1 MSVIYFH
8 NKLHEKIYEA
18 LKNSYY
24 TNRLKAKV
32 IEASLGIDK
41 RLLAAHVRTMNDMYE
56 GQFFIGSDKKGYW
69 LTRSREERVAA
80 YLAYNQTILSSLHE
94 RKKIKRQI
102 TAMDGDINLFGER
115 VNTNYAVLK

>member
-1 MSVIYFH
+1 MSVICFH
-8 NKLHEKIYEA
+8 NELHEKIYEA
-18 LKNSYY
+18 LKNTTYKTRITAS
-24 TNRLKAKV
+24 V
-32 IEASLGIDK
+32 IKASLGIDN
-41 RLLAAHVRTMNDMYE
+41 RMLAAHVRTMNDMYE

-69 LTRSREERVAA
+69 LTRSSEERVAA

-115 VNTNYAVLK
+115 VNTNYAVR